1 MMRGE
6 SMKQRKS
13 NNFSRMGSERERER
27 ERDGETGTARK
38 REGELKRHGRRLRV
52 NRQR

>member
-1 MMRGE
+1 MKVKMMRGE

-27 ERDGETGTARK
+27 ETGTATK
-38 REGELKRHGRRLRV
+38 REGELKRHGRRLGV